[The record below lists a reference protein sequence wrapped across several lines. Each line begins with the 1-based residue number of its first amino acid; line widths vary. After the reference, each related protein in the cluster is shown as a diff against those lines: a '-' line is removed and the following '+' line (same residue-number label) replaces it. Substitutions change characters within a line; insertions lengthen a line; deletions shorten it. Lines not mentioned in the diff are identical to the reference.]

1 MWGQATQTRR
11 QSGRRSKRSWIMEK
25 RTKGDVKKA
34 DEGTPFKKMTRN
46 QKVIFILK
54 LSVCI
59 MTFGLAFPHVMSD

>member
-1 MWGQATQTRR
+1 
-11 QSGRRSKRSWIMEK
+11 MEK
-25 RTKGDVKKA
+25 RTKGNVNKA
-34 DEGTPFKKMTRN
+34 DQGLPFKKMTRN